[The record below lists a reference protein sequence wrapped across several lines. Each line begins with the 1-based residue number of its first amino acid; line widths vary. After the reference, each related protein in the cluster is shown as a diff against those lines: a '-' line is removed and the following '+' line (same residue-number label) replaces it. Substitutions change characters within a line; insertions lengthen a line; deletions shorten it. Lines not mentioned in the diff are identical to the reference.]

1 MVAALTLRCRDKYS
15 WKKRC
20 THSLKSEVFMIV
32 ALRTLSGHSHEFR
45 QSVEIP
51 VGIADVMVT
60 QIPREDQDPTIRSLA
75 TGLPVLQHSAGMC
88 VTQIVNPR
96 SMAIVGNR
104 PAQP

>member
-1 MVAALTLRCRDKYS
+1 MRCRDKYS
-15 WKKRC
+15 RKKRC
-20 THSLKSEVFMIV
+20 THTLKSEVFIIV
-32 ALRTLSGHSHEFR
+32 PFNAFSGLSHELR

-60 QIPREDQDPTIRSLA
+60 QIAREDQDPAIRSLA
-75 TGLPVLQHSAGMC
+75 AGLPVLQHSAGMC

-96 SMAIVGNR
+96 SMAIVDNR